1 MTISMRNGKNNL
13 LTGIASLTATCIAL
27 ALSSFPAAAQQKPVR
42 IGALLAI
49 TGPLAFVGD
58 PQEKTLRMLAELT
71 NKKGGVSG
79 RPIELVVYDTAADAR
94 QATTLARRLM
104 EADKVDLIIGPS
116 TTGETM
122 AIAPIAAE
130 TGTPMI
136 SMGAGNVIVE
146 PTNPWVFKTPQS
158 YRQAVRN
165 IFSDMRDRKISSIG
179 IIAGSGGADQ
189 DCRNEAHKAAG
200 DFEIKVLADET
211 HGPSDTDMTPQ
222 LTKIRSRKPAA
233 VLGCN
238 GGATAVITTR
248 NYRQLG
254 LKMPLY
260 FQHGAATPQFV
271 EQSAGG
277 AEGVRVPVPAV
288 LLLSQL
294 QDGDPQRDVVAAY
307 TRDLAAFYG
316 ESPSGFGGYAFDA
329 MKIALEAIGKTGTA
343 DKQAVRDQIEKTKE
357 YVGVTGIY
365 SMSAGDHMGL
375 DERSFKMTEI
385 TNGKFQV
392 LK

>member
-1 MTISMRNGKNNL
+1 MTDFSGLKLSRKMSS
-13 LTGIASLTATCIAL
+13 ASATIIL
-27 ALSSFPAAAQQKPVR
+27 ALVSSASPASAEPEPVR
-42 IGALLAI
+42 IGALLSV

-58 PQEKTLRMLAELT
+58 PQEKTLRMLEDLT
-71 NKKGGVSG
+71 NKEGGIKG
-79 RPIELVVYDTAADAR
+79 RRIQIVVYDTAADAR
-94 QATTLARRLM
+94 QATTLARRLID
-104 EADKVDLIIGPS
+104 ADKVDLIIGPS

-122 AIAPIAAE
+122 AIAPIVAE
-130 TGTPMI
+130 TRTPLI

-146 PTNPWVFKTPQS
+146 PTKSWVFKTPQS

-165 IFSDMRDRKISSIG
+165 IFADMQGRRITSVG

-189 DCRNEAHKAAG
+189 DCRNEARKAAG
-200 DFEIKVLADET
+200 DFDVKIVADET

-222 LTKIRSRKPAA
+222 LTKIRGKAPAA

-271 EQSAGG
+271 EQTSGG

-294 QDGDPQRDVVAAY
+294 EAGDPQRDAVMAYEKNLAAY
-307 TRDLAAFYG
+307 YR
-316 ESPSGFGGYAFDA
+316 ESPSGFGGYAYDA
-329 MKIALEAIGKTGTA
+329 MKIALDAIGRAGTTE
-343 DKQAVRDQIEKTKE
+343 KSAVREQIEKTKE

-365 SMSAGDHMGL
+365 SMSGGDHMGL
-375 DERSFKMTEI
+375 DERSFRMTEI
-385 TNGKFQV
+385 TGGQFKII
-392 LK
+392 KR